1 MMASI
6 NIKGIRD
13 GLLVSVGEGDWG
25 VLKAE
30 LLEQMKARSSFIQGA
45 RVTIDVGAHTL
56 PAAEMG
62 RLRDEL
68 SDLGISL
75 WAVISTSTVTES
87 SAQSLGLGT
96 RIFKPAQQT
105 KSRTSSAQTPG
116 EEGMFVQRTVRSGV
130 KIEYPGHITIIGDVN
145 PGAEVVAGGSIL
157 VWGRLKGV
165 VHAGAEGDESA
176 VIAALQLTPTQLRIA
191 GQIAIPPDQRGKPQP
206 EIARIRDGRVV
217 AEHWNVR

>member
-1 MMASI
+1 MVPSI

-13 GLLVSVGEGDWG
+13 GLLVSVGQGEWG
-25 VLKAE
+25 AIKTE
-30 LLEQMKARSSFIQGA
+30 LLEQMKERASFIQGA
-45 RVTIDVGAHTL
+45 RITLDVGDHTL

-68 SDLGISL
+68 SDLGVAL
-75 WAVISTSTVTES
+75 FAVISTSQVTES

-96 RIFKPAQQT
+96 RIFKPAQQAR
-105 KSRTSSAQTPG
+105 SRTTGAQTPG
-116 EEGMFVQRTVRSGV
+116 EEGMFIRRTLRSGV

-145 PGAEVVAGGSIL
+145 PGAEVVAGGSIM
-157 VWGRLKGV
+157 VWGRLRGV
-165 VHAGAEGDESA
+165 VHAGAEGDEGA

-191 GQIAIPPDQRGKPQP
+191 GQIAIPPDQRGDPKP

-217 AEHWNVR
+217 ADHWNVR

>member
-1 MMASI
+1 MVPSI

-13 GLLVSVGEGDWG
+13 GLLVSVGQGEWQAI
-25 VLKAE
+25 KAE
-30 LLEQMKARSSFIQGA
+30 LLDQMKERASFIQGA
-45 RVTIDVGAHTL
+45 RVTLDVGEHTL

-62 RLRDEL
+62 RLRDDL
-68 SDLGISL
+68 SDLGIAL
-75 WAVISTSTVTES
+75 FAVLSTSLVTES

-105 KSRTSSAQTPG
+105 RKRTAAVQSPG
-116 EEGMFVQRTVRSGV
+116 EEGLFIQRTLRSGV
-130 KIEYPGHITIIGDVN
+130 KVEYPGHITIIGDVN
-145 PGAEVVAGGSIL
+145 HGAEVVAGGSIL
-157 VWGRLKGV
+157 VWGRLRGV

-191 GQIAIPPDQRGKPQP
+191 GQIAIPPEQRGEPKP

-217 AEHWNVR
+217 ADHWNVR